1 MCPSDTPSCCPRQTI
16 KAIRAQ
22 TGVALAVAWKA
33 MHDESIL
40 HYYKIQ
46 ANIRLLR
53 ISGGEATASYPRH
66 VL

>member
-1 MCPSDTPSCCPRQTI
+1 
-16 KAIRAQ
+16 
-22 TGVALAVAWKA
+22 

-40 HYYKIQ
+40 RYYKIQ